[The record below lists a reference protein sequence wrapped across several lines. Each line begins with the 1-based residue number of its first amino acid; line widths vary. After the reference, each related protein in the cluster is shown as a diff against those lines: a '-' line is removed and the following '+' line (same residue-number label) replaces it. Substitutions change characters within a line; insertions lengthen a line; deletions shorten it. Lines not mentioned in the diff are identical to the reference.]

1 MNPKKYLVFFIYAI
15 LFNTCLF
22 AQEKLNIKFGKVEV
36 ADFTIVS
43 PLVDSN
49 TNAVVVADIGKSEFI
64 ANTSELTFSLIFKQK
79 KRIKIINKNGFDAAT
94 ITIPLYVGNDG
105 KEEKLDQLKAYTYN
119 VENGK
124 VVETK
129 LGKEQVFTEKYSK
142 NWIHKKFTFPAVKE
156 GSIIE
161 YTAEIRSDFFFNLQE
176 WTFQGQ
182 YPVLWSQYEAAI
194 PEFFK
199 YVISSQG
206 YQTFAV
212 NKTEQSVVSFKFT
225 EHVERGSISNVVR
238 SSGVQTFNVDG
249 TLDYHTWIMK
259 NVPGLKEE
267 PFTTTI
273 KNSIAKMEFQLQ
285 QIAYRGTF
293 PKNFTNS
300 WEKLSSELLEHSY
313 FGSQINRPNNWMDDD
328 VNNIVGNAATQTE
341 KARKIYEYIRN
352 NFTCT
357 SFNTILTGSNL
368 KEVLKKKSGT
378 VAEINLLLIAMLQ
391 NKKIDT
397 DPVILSTRDNG
408 ITNPFYP
415 LIDKFNYVIARAVI
429 DGNIIYLDATRQR
442 LPFGKLPLQA
452 YNGHARIISNT
463 AAAVYFEADSLN
475 EVSSTTVFIYNGEKG
490 GVEGFIN
497 KASGTYGSL
506 ELRNKIAKT
515 TLEEYKKTLQEA
527 YPEDVTVSDITIDS
541 LKLLDEPVAV
551 KYALKLK
558 AFEDAAIIY
567 FNPFMA
573 ETIKNNPFTSADRFY
588 PVEMPYTK
596 KNTYALN
603 MEIPEGYKVDE
614 LPKSVRLMLNE
625 EDGMFEYLMSSD
637 GKYLHLKCKLEIN
650 RTRFLNEDY
659 QSLRDF
665 YSYVV
670 KKQAE
675 QIVFKKIK

>member
-1 MNPKKYLVFFIYAI
+1 MHPKKYLAFFIYALSVI
-15 LFNTCLF
+15 TCGF
-22 AQEKLNIKFGKVEV
+22 AQEKLNIKFGKVEI

-49 TNAVVVADIGKSEFI
+49 TNAVVVADIGKSEFK
-64 ANTSELTFSLIFKQK
+64 ANASELTFSLVFKQK
-79 KRIKIINKNGFDAAT
+79 KRIKIIHKNGIDAAT

-105 KEEKLDQLKAYTYN
+105 REEKILELKAYTYN
-119 VENGK
+119 LENGK
-124 VVETK
+124 LVETK
-129 LGKEQVFTEKYSK
+129 LGKDQVFTEKYNK
-142 NWIHKKFTFPAVKE
+142 NWVHKKFTFPAVKE

-161 YTAEIRSDFFFNLQE
+161 YAVEISSDYFFNLQE

-293 PKNFTNS
+293 PKNYTNS
-300 WEKLSSELLEHSY
+300 WEKLSSELLEHND
-313 FGSQINRPNNWMDDD
+313 FGKHINRPNNWLDNEVDE
-328 VNNIVGNAATQTE
+328 IVGNAATQTE

-357 SFNTILTGSNL
+357 SFNNILAGSNL
-368 KEVLKKKSGT
+368 KEVFKKKSGT

-391 NKKIDT
+391 NKKIDA
-397 DPVILSTRDNG
+397 DPVILSTRENG
-408 ITNPFYP
+408 ITNPYYP
-415 LIDKFNYVIARAVI
+415 LIDKFNYVIARAVT
-429 DGNIIYLDATRQR
+429 DDNIIYLDAARQR

-452 YNGHARIISNT
+452 YNGHARIINST
-463 AAAVYFEADSLN
+463 APAIYFDTDSLN
-475 EVSSTTVFIYNGEKG
+475 EVSSSSVFIYNGEKG
-490 GVEGFIN
+490 EVEGFFN
-497 KASGTYGSL
+497 NANGTYGSL

-515 TLEEYKKTLQEA
+515 TLEEFKKTLQET
-527 YPEDVTVSDITIDS
+527 YTEDITLSDIAIDS

-551 KYALKLK
+551 KYALHFKS
-558 AFEDAAIIY
+558 FEDAAIVY
-567 FNPFMA
+567 FNPFIGDA
-573 ETIKNNPFTSADRFY
+573 IKNNPFVSAERFY

-596 KNTYALN
+596 KNTYMLN
-603 MEIPEGYKVDE
+603 MEIPAGYKVDE

-637 GKYLHLKCKLEIN
+637 GKYLNLKCTLKIN
-650 RTRFLNEDY
+650 RTHFLNEEY
-659 QSLRDF
+659 QTLRDF